1 MNKMGKLVLSASIL
15 LTGVTFNVVNP
26 EAPVTHA
33 ATTPYYTYNGY
44 AGYNAKFVTEKNFI
58 NALRY
63 NNITMNKVR
72 VDAKIQT
79 FKSGSPL
86 AFKKKYDQEVEYIN
100 KKPVSVTF
108 MVQNKSLKVADVKK
122 AYAGYKMTED
132 KLHGAIMYNVNGQQ
146 ISFAYNGKYVEK
158 VMIGRYHA

>member
-1 MNKMGKLVLSASIL
+1 
-15 LTGVTFNVVNP
+15 
-26 EAPVTHA
+26 
-33 ATTPYYTYNGY
+33 
-44 AGYNAKFVTEKNFI
+44 
-58 NALRY
+58 
-63 NNITMNKVR
+63 MNKVR

-86 AFKKKYDQEVEYIN
+86 AFKKKYDQEIEYIN

-132 KLHGAIMYNVNGQQ
+132 KLHGAIMFNVNGQQ